1 MFDCANVEMRELLPE
16 LVAGTLDA
24 TTRARVEEHVAACP
38 ECASELETLRLVRA
52 TFARAP
58 KIDASHVVASLPR
71 PRAVVAAPQRNAKVI
86 RWLDWRIA
94 AALTTITVGGLS
106 VAVSQRMR
114 DVTAVLPSDS
124 ASAQVQSPL
133 ATHPNAAGGGLALPN
148 KPVPSD
154 RQTSST
160 GTRSSAPEPVSAAVT
175 SPAKPQLSVG
185 GGMGDLDDAS
195 LQSLLGA
202 LEEIDHAPVAPSAEP
217 DRSPVLPIIKAGNR

>member
-1 MFDCANVEMRELLPE
+1 MFDCANVEMRERLPE

-52 TFARAP
+52 AFARAP
-58 KIDASHVVASLPR
+58 KIDASRVVASLPR
-71 PRAVVAAPQRNAKVI
+71 PRAVVAAPRRNAKVI

-106 VAVSQRMR
+106 LAVSQRMR
-114 DVTAVLPSDS
+114 DVTAVLPRD
-124 ASAQVQSPL
+124 SAQVQSAS
-133 ATHPNAAGGGLALPN
+133 ATDPNAPGGGLPLPN
-148 KPVPSD
+148 KSVPHD
-154 RQTSST
+154 RQTPPT
-160 GTRSSAPEPVSAAVT
+160 DTRSSAPEPVSPAVT

-202 LEEIDHAPVAPSAEP
+202 LEEIDRAPVAPSAEP
-217 DRSPVLPIIKAGNR
+217 DRSPVLPVIKAGDR

>member
-24 TTRARVEEHVAACP
+24 TMRARVEAHVAACP
-38 ECASELETLRLVRA
+38 ECASELETVRLVRA
-52 TFARAP
+52 AFARAP
-58 KIDASHVVASLPR
+58 KIDARRVVASLPR
-71 PRAVVAAPQRNAKVI
+71 PRAVVATPQRNAKVI

-106 VAVSQRMR
+106 LAVSQRMR

-124 ASAQVQSPL
+124 AQVQSPL
-133 ATHPNAAGGGLALPN
+133 ATDPNAAGGGLPLPN
-148 KPVPSD
+148 KPVPRD
-154 RQTSST
+154 RQTPPT
-160 GTRSSAPEPVSAAVT
+160 GTRSSTPVPAAAV
-175 SPAKPQLSVG
+175 SPPAKPQLSVG

-202 LEEIDHAPVAPSAEP
+202 LEEIDRAPVAPSAEP
-217 DRSPVLPIIKAGNR
+217 DRSPVLPVIKAGDR

>member
-52 TFARAP
+52 AFARAP

-106 VAVSQRMR
+106 LVVGQRMR
-114 DVTAVLPSDS
+114 DVTAVLPSDP
-124 ASAQVQSPL
+124 AQVQSPL
-133 ATHPNAAGGGLALPN
+133 ATDPNAAGGGLPLPN
-148 KPVPSD
+148 KPVARDS
-154 RQTSST
+154 QTPLTGMRSST
-160 GTRSSAPEPVSAAVT
+160 PVSAAAI
-175 SPAKPQLSVG
+175 SPAAKPQLSVG

-217 DRSPVLPIIKAGNR
+217 DRSPVLPVIKAGDR

>member
-1 MFDCANVEMRELLPE
+1 MFDCANVEMRERLPE

-52 TFARAP
+52 AFARAP
-58 KIDASHVVASLPR
+58 KIDASRVVASLPR

-106 VAVSQRMR
+106 LAVSQRMR

-124 ASAQVQSPL
+124 AQVQSPL
-133 ATHPNAAGGGLALPN
+133 ATDPNAGGGGLPLPN
-148 KPVPSD
+148 KPVPRD
-154 RQTSST
+154 RQTPPT
-160 GTRSSAPEPVSAAVT
+160 GTRSRAPEPASAAVT

-202 LEEIDHAPVAPSAEP
+202 LEEIDRAPVAPSAEP
-217 DRSPVLPIIKAGNR
+217 DRSPVLPVIKAGDR